1 MRSPLARLVGPGVV
15 VGAMGGALAGLVLLA
30 GAAADNPDPLSQ
42 PALLAM
48 ALAVTAAAL
57 ISLRLPD
64 RLSPHRL
71 CGFSAA
77 AAGAGLWAATTGS
90 GSLATA
96 GLVVTAAGF
105 APSAVRLRL
114 LVVEAA
120 ESLSPAGQ
128 TWPNRDEKG
137 HEYRYALFSW
147 YWSAA
152 ALGST
157 GAFGL
162 SMLSLAEA
170 DTILRIAGASAAVG
184 GLVTA
189 MVRLPRSTA
198 SDGVT
203 AADAPWARRSIA
215 AAFGLG
221 TLLAG
226 GAASGHALLVDEWQR
241 SPSGAAGVMAAACAG
256 AAVATTF
263 GRWFHRLA
271 LLRGAGRA
279 AAAGNQ
285 LMIGGGL
292 AALGALSF
300 TYVGLIA
307 SWAMAAGALAL
318 AAVALDAAVWS
329 GMHPAA
335 RLRVAGRQV
344 VGFALGAA
352 LAVAVTGLVLADR
365 HDQIKIAATSLV
377 CIAVGYRLA
386 RRRPASAAV
395 VYPPVTTS
403 TPGSDPAAAGGADR
417 DAVGT
422 GTTPAAAV
430 HLPVTAADH
439 AAPAW
444 SRSVPLRVAD
454 NDDAGAAALLRLD
467 RVGVAYD
474 GVPVVFDAS
483 LTVREGQV
491 VALLG
496 TNGAGKTT
504 TLRAVSGLE
513 PVCSGRVL
521 YRGLDITRT
530 PPTWRVGM
538 GLHQVVGGDAVA
550 GELTVADNLRM
561 FAHSLHRADAD
572 AGIAAAMDAFPRLA
586 ERRSQSAAT
595 LSGGEK
601 QMLALAKAFIVSPR
615 LLLID
620 EFSLGLAPVLVA
632 ELVPV
637 VRMIAARGTSVLL
650 VEQSV
655 DVACDLADHA
665 YVMEKGEIREAGSTA
680 DVHRISDLVRAV
692 YLADSPAPHSQP

>member
-1 MRSPLARLVGPGVV
+1 M
-15 VGAMGGALAGLVLLA
+15 GATLAGLVLLA
-30 GAAADNPDPLSQ
+30 GAEAGNPDPLSQ

-48 ALAVTAAAL
+48 GLAATAAAL
-57 ISLRLPD
+57 ISLRMPD

-71 CGFSAA
+71 CGFGAV
-77 AAGAGLWAATTGS
+77 AAGVGLWAATISS
-90 GSLATA
+90 GASATA
-96 GLVVTAAGF
+96 GPVVAAAGF
-105 APSAVRLRL
+105 APPAVLLRL

-120 ESLSPAGQ
+120 ESRAPAGQ
-128 TWPNRDEKG
+128 AWPDRDRSG
-137 HEYRYALFSW
+137 HEDRYALFSW

-162 SMLSLAEA
+162 SMLGLAEA
-170 DTILRIAGASAAVG
+170 DTILRIAGVAAAAGGLATAALPLPRSDAVG
-184 GLVTA
+184 GV
-189 MVRLPRSTA
+189 
-198 SDGVT
+198 
-203 AADAPWARRSIA
+203 AAVDAPWARRSIA

-221 TLLAG
+221 ALLAG

-241 SPSGAAGVMAAACAG
+241 SPSGAAGVLAAACAG

-271 LLRGAGRA
+271 LLRGASRA

-292 AALGALSF
+292 AGLGALSF

-307 SWAMAAGALAL
+307 SWALAAGALAL
-318 AAVALDAAVWS
+318 AAAALDAAAWS
-329 GMHPAA
+329 GMHPEA
-335 RLRVAGRQV
+335 RMRVAGRQV

-352 LAVAVTGLVLADR
+352 LAVAVSGVVLAGR
-365 HDQIKIAATSLV
+365 HDQIKIATTSLV
-377 CIAVGYRLA
+377 CVSVGYRLA
-386 RRRPASAAV
+386 RRRAAPAAAV
-395 VYPPVTTS
+395 HPPVTTS
-403 TPGSDPAAAGGADR
+403 TPGSDPATTGGADR
-417 DAVGT
+417 DAVGA
-422 GTTPAAAV
+422 GSTPATAV
-430 HLPVTAADH
+430 HPPEA
-439 AAPAW
+439 AW
-444 SRSVPLRVAD
+444 SRSVPLRVED
-454 NDDAGAAALLRLD
+454 NGDAGAVLLRLD

-513 PVCSGRVL
+513 PVRSGRVL

-550 GELTVADNLRM
+550 GELTVAENLRM
-561 FAHSLHRADAD
+561 FAHSLRRADAD
-572 AGIAAAMDAFPRLA
+572 AGIASAMDAFPRLA
-586 ERRSQSAAT
+586 ERRSQSGAT

-637 VRMIAARGTSVLL
+637 VRTIAARGTSVLL

-655 DVACDLADHA
+655 DVACDLADYA
-665 YVMEKGEIREAGSTA
+665 YVMEKGEIREGGSTA

-692 YLADSPAPHSQP
+692 YLADSPAPHAQP

>member
-1 MRSPLARLVGPGVV
+1 MRSLFARLVGPGVV

-30 GAAADNPDPLSQ
+30 GAEAGNPDPLSQ

-48 ALAVTAAAL
+48 ALAATAAAL
-57 ISLRLPD
+57 ISLPLPD

-71 CGFSAA
+71 CGFGAV
-77 AAGAGLWAATTGS
+77 AAGVGLWAATAGS
-90 GSLATA
+90 GAVATA
-96 GLVVTAAGF
+96 GLVVAAAGF
-105 APSAVRLRL
+105 APSAARLRL
-114 LVVEAA
+114 LVVEAV
-120 ESLSPAGQ
+120 ESRAPAGRA
-128 TWPNRDEKG
+128 WPDRDREG
-137 HEYRYALFSW
+137 HEDRYALFSW

-152 ALGST
+152 ALGAT

-162 SMLSLAEA
+162 SMLGLAEA
-170 DTILRIAGASAAVG
+170 GALLRISGVAAVAG

-189 MVRLPRSTA
+189 TVPLPRSIA
-198 SDGVT
+198 SGGVA

-221 TLLAG
+221 ALLAG

-241 SPSGAAGVMAAACAG
+241 SPSGAAGVLAAACAG

-271 LLRGAGRA
+271 LLKGAGRA
-279 AAAGNQ
+279 ASAGNQ
-285 LMIGGGL
+285 MMIGGGL

-300 TYVGLIA
+300 TYIGLIA

-318 AAVALDAAVWS
+318 SAVALDAAAWS

-352 LAVAVTGLVLADR
+352 LAVAVTGLVLAGR
-365 HDQIKIAATSLV
+365 HDQVKIATTSLV
-377 CIAVGYRLA
+377 CISVGYRLA
-386 RRRPASAAV
+386 RRRPTPAAAGH
-395 VYPPVTTS
+395 PAVTTS
-403 TPGSDPAAAGGADR
+403 TPGSDPATTGGADR
-417 DAVGT
+417 DAVGA
-422 GTTPAAAV
+422 GTTPAAAG
-430 HLPVTAADH
+430 HLPVTATDH
-439 AAPAW
+439 AAAVW

-454 NDDAGAAALLRLD
+454 DDDAGAAALLRLD

-483 LTVREGQV
+483 LTVQEGQV

-504 TLRAVSGLE
+504 TLRIVSGLE
-513 PVCSGRVL
+513 PVRSGRIL

-538 GLHQVVGGDAVA
+538 GLHQVVGGDAVV

-637 VRMIAARGTSVLL
+637 VRTIAARGTSVLL

-692 YLADSPAPHSQP
+692 YLADSPARHPQP

>member
-48 ALAVTAAAL
+48 ALAATAAAL

-71 CGFSAA
+71 CGFGAVP
-77 AAGAGLWAATTGS
+77 AGVGLWAATTGS
-90 GSLATA
+90 GAVATT
-96 GLVVTAAGF
+96 GLVVAAAGF

-114 LVVEAA
+114 LVVETV
-120 ESLSPAGQ
+120 ESRAPAGRA
-128 TWPNRDEKG
+128 WPERDRAG
-137 HEYRYALFSW
+137 HEDRYALFSW

-152 ALGST
+152 ALGAT
-157 GAFGL
+157 GTFGL
-162 SMLSLAEA
+162 SMLGLAETG
-170 DTILRIAGASAAVG
+170 TILRIAGVAAAAGGLATAILPLPRSDAVG
-184 GLVTA
+184 GV
-189 MVRLPRSTA
+189 
-198 SDGVT
+198 
-203 AADAPWARRSIA
+203 AAVDAPWARRSIA

-241 SPSGAAGVMAAACAG
+241 SPSGAAGVLAAACAG

-271 LLRGAGRA
+271 GLRGASRA

-285 LMIGGGL
+285 LMVGGGL

-318 AAVALDAAVWS
+318 AAVALDAAAWS

-335 RLRVAGRQV
+335 RARVAGRQV
-344 VGFALGAA
+344 VGLALGAA
-352 LAVAVTGLVLADR
+352 LAVAVSGVVLAGR
-365 HDQIKIAATSLV
+365 HDQIKIATTSLV

-386 RRRPASAAV
+386 RRRPSPATGV
-395 VYPPVTTS
+395 HPLVTAS
-403 TPGSDPAAAGGADR
+403 TPGSDPATIGGTDR
-417 DAVGT
+417 DAGGT
-422 GTTPAAAV
+422 GTTSAANVHPLAV
-430 HLPVTAADH
+430 AADH
-439 AAPAW
+439 AAPTW

-454 NDDAGAAALLRLD
+454 DAGAVLLRLD

-513 PVCSGRVL
+513 PVRSGRIL
-521 YRGLDITRT
+521 YRGLDVTRT

-538 GLHQVVGGDAVA
+538 GLQQIVGGDAVA

-561 FAHSLHRADAD
+561 FAHSLRRDDAD
-572 AGIAAAMDAFPRLA
+572 EGIAAAMDAFPRLA

-637 VRMIAARGTSVLL
+637 VRTIAARGTSVLL

-655 DVACDLADHA
+655 DVACDLADYA

-680 DVHRISDLVRAV
+680 DVRRISDLVRAV

>member
-1 MRSPLARLVGPGVV
+1 
-15 VGAMGGALAGLVLLA
+15 
-30 GAAADNPDPLSQ
+30 
-42 PALLAM
+42 M
-48 ALAVTAAAL
+48 ALAATAAAL
-57 ISLRLPD
+57 ISLRLAD

-71 CGFSAA
+71 CGFGAL
-77 AAGAGLWAATTGS
+77 AAGVGLWAATIGS
-90 GSLATA
+90 GAAATA
-96 GLVVTAAGF
+96 GLVVAAAGF
-105 APSAVRLRL
+105 APPAVLLRL
-114 LVVEAA
+114 LVVEAV
-120 ESLSPAGQ
+120 ESRAPVGQ
-128 TWPNRDEKG
+128 AWPDRDRSG
-137 HEYRYALFSW
+137 HEDRYALFSW

-162 SMLSLAEA
+162 SMLGLAEA
-170 DTILRIAGASAAVG
+170 DTILRIAGVAATAGGLATAALPLPRSDAVG
-184 GLVTA
+184 GV
-189 MVRLPRSTA
+189 
-198 SDGVT
+198 
-203 AADAPWARRSIA
+203 AAVDAPWARRSIA

-221 TLLAG
+221 ALLAG

-241 SPSGAAGVMAAACAG
+241 SPSGAAGVLAAACAG

-271 LLRGAGRA
+271 LLRGASRA

-318 AAVALDAAVWS
+318 AAAALDAAAWS
-329 GMHPAA
+329 GMHPEA
-335 RLRVAGRQV
+335 RMRVAGRQV

-352 LAVAVTGLVLADR
+352 LAVAVSGVVLAGR
-365 HDQIKIAATSLV
+365 HDQIKIATTSLV
-377 CIAVGYRLA
+377 CVSVGYRLA
-386 RRRPASAAV
+386 RRRAAPAAAV
-395 VYPPVTTS
+395 HPPVTTS
-403 TPGSDPAAAGGADR
+403 TPGSDPATTGGADR
-417 DAVGT
+417 DAVGA
-422 GTTPAAAV
+422 GTTPATAV
-430 HLPVTAADH
+430 HPSEA
-439 AAPAW
+439 AW
-444 SRSVPLRVAD
+444 SRSVPLRVED
-454 NDDAGAAALLRLD
+454 NGDAGAVLLRLD

-513 PVCSGRVL
+513 PVRSGRVL

-550 GELTVADNLRM
+550 GELTVAENLRM
-561 FAHSLHRADAD
+561 FAHSLRRADAD
-572 AGIAAAMDAFPRLA
+572 AGIASAMDAFPRLA

-637 VRMIAARGTSVLL
+637 VRTIAARGTSVLL

-655 DVACDLADHA
+655 DVACDLADYA

-692 YLADSPAPHSQP
+692 YLADSPAPHAQP

>member
-1 MRSPLARLVGPGVV
+1 MRSPFARLVGPGVV

-30 GAAADNPDPLSQ
+30 GAEADSPDPLSRS
-42 PALLAM
+42 ALLAM
-48 ALAVTAAAL
+48 ALAATAGSL
-57 ISLRLPD
+57 VSLRLSL
-64 RLSPHRL
+64 RLAPHML
-71 CGFSAA
+71 CGVAA
-77 AAGAGLWAATTGS
+77 VISGAGLWVANSASAFATTVGM
-90 GSLATA
+90 AVVAA
-96 GLVVTAAGF
+96 GL
-105 APSAVRLRL
+105 APSAVLLRL
-114 LVVEAA
+114 MVVEAV
-120 ESLSPAGQ
+120 ESRASARQP
-128 TWPNRDEKG
+128 WPDRDRSG
-137 HEYRYALFSW
+137 HEDRYALFSW

-162 SMLSLAEA
+162 SMLGLAEA
-170 DTILRIAGASAAVG
+170 DTILRIAGVAAAAG

-189 MVRLPRSTA
+189 ILPPPRSHA
-198 SDGVT
+198 VGGV
-203 AADAPWARRSIA
+203 AVADAPWARRSIA

-221 TLLAG
+221 ALLAG

-241 SPSGAAGVMAAACAG
+241 SPSGAAGVLAAACAG

-271 LLRGAGRA
+271 LLQGAGRA

-285 LMIGGGL
+285 LMVGGGL

-329 GMHPAA
+329 GMNPAA

-352 LAVAVTGLVLADR
+352 SAVAATGLVLAGR

-386 RRRPASAAV
+386 RRRPA
-395 VYPPVTTS
+395 
-403 TPGSDPAAAGGADR
+403 
-417 DAVGT
+417 
-422 GTTPAAAV
+422 PAAAV
-430 HLPVTAADH
+430 YPPGTAAGH

-444 SRSVPLRVAD
+444 SRSVPLRVED
-454 NDDAGAAALLRLD
+454 NDDAGEALLRLD

-513 PVCSGRVL
+513 PVYSGRIL

-550 GELTVADNLRM
+550 SELTVADNLRM
-561 FAHSLHRADAD
+561 FAHSLRRADAD

-586 ERRSQSAAT
+586 GRRSQSAAT

-637 VRMIAARGTSVLL
+637 VRTIAARGTSVLL

-655 DVACDLADHA
+655 DVACDLADYA

-680 DVHRISDLVRAV
+680 DVYRIGDLVRAV
-692 YLADSPAPHSQP
+692 YLADSPAPHPQP